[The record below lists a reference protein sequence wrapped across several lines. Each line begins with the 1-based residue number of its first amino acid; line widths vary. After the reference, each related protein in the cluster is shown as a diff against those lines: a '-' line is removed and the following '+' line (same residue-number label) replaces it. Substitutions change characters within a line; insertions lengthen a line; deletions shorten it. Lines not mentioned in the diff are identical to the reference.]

1 MASLMGTLMTSIGV
15 VMGTRVTLFLSRQLF
30 TFVKSGE
37 VMNDHRNFDGFGNGY
52 LLLLQCLTGDN
63 WSGLMYDS

>member
-1 MASLMGTLMTSIGV
+1 MEDDNPLMGTLM
-15 VMGTRVTLFLSRQLF
+15 GTRFLSRQLF

-37 VMNDHRNFDGFGNGY
+37 VMNDHRNFDGFGNVY

>member
-1 MASLMGTLMTSIGV
+1 MMTSNGVVMGTLMT
-15 VMGTRVTLFLSRQLF
+15 RFLSRQLF

>member
-1 MASLMGTLMTSIGV
+1 MTSEGPADGTLMGAL
-15 VMGTRVTLFLSRQLF
+15 MTRFISRQLF

-63 WSGLMYDS
+63 WSGLMYDP

>member
-1 MASLMGTLMTSIGV
+1 MTSEGPADGTLMGTLMTRFI
-15 VMGTRVTLFLSRQLF
+15 SRQLF

-63 WSGLMYDS
+63 WSGLMYDP

>member
-1 MASLMGTLMTSIGV
+1 MGTLMTSNGV
-15 VMGTRVTLFLSRQLF
+15 VMGTLMAPFLSRQLF

-63 WSGLMYDS
+63 NGLS

>member
-1 MASLMGTLMTSIGV
+1 MTSEGPAD
-15 VMGTRVTLFLSRQLF
+15 GHSDNSFLSRQLF

-63 WSGLMYDS
+63 WSGLMYDP

>member
-1 MASLMGTLMTSIGV
+1 MTSDGLADGHSD
-15 VMGTRVTLFLSRQLF
+15 GTRFLSRQLF